1 MSYLSP
7 NQPVAAYP
15 APRSSAPPEPDLA
28 RVDVADLMEGN
39 RVMHLTLNDQVYT
52 LRITRAQ
59 KLILTK

>member
-1 MSYLSP
+1 MAEQ
-7 NQPVAAYP
+7 NT
-15 APRSSAPPEPDLA
+15 APSCTINTSQDSSAPPEPDLA

>member
-15 APRSSAPPEPDLA
+15 APRGTTAPEADLA